1 MRTIQFNELKL
12 KNIYD
17 EETFYQAYLKNLQD
31 NVKESNTLQIPVKQ
45 YEIFYLNILGG
56 KIILLNKDYIFLNND
71 NTDSELFFDYSIALK
86 VYNLMLDIE
95 DGIEAEKN
103 EFNELYKDERLQKN
117 EEIKQLKEEDDILF
131 KNKQIEY
138 NSIINSDIY
147 KNYSI
152 IQEENKQLKLEN
164 ERLKEEI
171 KNISLEQSNNI
182 GFFKKLIN
190 RFKNKKLPKN

>member
-56 KIILLNKDYIFLNND
+56 KIILLNKDYILNND

-103 EFNELYKDERLQKN
+103 EFNELYKDERLQKSK
-117 EEIKQLKEEDDILF
+117 EIEQLKEKDDILF

-171 KNISLEQSNNI
+171 KNISIEQSNNI
-182 GFFKKLIN
+182 GFFQKLIN